1 MPHSIEPL
9 EARIAPATLTGRTL
23 TYTDIDGDK
32 VTITFTLGTYTD
44 TDFTFNTAFADPGKQ
59 QLFSMNFDTD
69 PDKAETNITMKVTKV
84 AGGDGQAHVG
94 FINAE
99 HYDLGTVTILG
110 DLGRIMAGAVADND
124 PGVKSLKVA
133 SMGIFAT
140 NTQGGNGNT
149 ITRVVGELSSLE
161 VKGNIDRAEI
171 NANGYGKITVG
182 GSVIG
187 GTADYSGQIFSS
199 GGSMGDITI
208 KGDLI
213 GGGGTQSGQISS
225 FGKIGKIVIGGS
237 VIGSSG
243 QDAVDRFS
251 GSGSIISGRGAPGDI
266 PSITIGGR
274 LEGGAGLGSG
284 AIAVGTNVNHPSTVG
299 ALVIKGGVA
308 GGAGT
313 QSGAIWVNGAAKAIS
328 VGSVT
333 ATSGNYDT
341 TNDGLGEA
349 QGQIYVKGTLGS
361 LTILGDLRG
370 GSGVS
375 TGIIQAEDNIGTI
388 KIGGSIVAGDGKFRA
403 AIYGQKSI
411 GAVTIGGDIDGRFG
425 SNQEAGI
432 LASDNIASVK
442 VGGGMLLA
450 SLQAGDQLGAVSVKG
465 NLFSAIIVARG
476 QVIQGAT
483 TDLAIKSLTVGGSV
497 MFSKVIAGFDIF
509 TSAVTNGDAQIGA
522 VTVAGDWL
530 ASDLAAGVIAGA
542 GGDFGD
548 GNDTVAPG
556 SAGIISRIA
565 SVTIKGGVFGSHS
578 GISNFDHFGF
588 VAQEVGA
595 FSVGGQKLK
604 LTAKVTDAAVNF
616 SAVTLNDVTL
626 VELPV

>member
-32 VTITFTLGTYTD
+32 VTITFTLGTYAD

-59 QLFSMNFDTD
+59 QLFSMNFETD

-99 HYDLGTVTILG
+99 NRDLGAVTILG
-110 DLGRIMAGAVADND
+110 DLGRIKAGAVADND

-133 SMGIFAT
+133 SIGIFAT
-140 NTQGGNGNT
+140 NSQGGNGDN
-149 ITRVVGELSSLE
+149 ITRVVGELGFLE

-171 NANGYGKITVG
+171 NASSYGKITIG
-182 GSVIG
+182 GSLIG
-187 GTADYSGQIFSS
+187 GAADYSGQIFSS
-199 GGSMGDITI
+199 AGSMGDITI

-213 GGGGTQSGQISS
+213 GGGGTQSGTISS
-225 FGKIGKIVIGGS
+225 YAKIGKITIGGS

-274 LEGGAGLGSG
+274 VEGGSGLGSG

-299 ALVIKGGVA
+299 ALVIKGGLG
-308 GGAGT
+308 GGAGN
-313 QSGAIWVNGAAKAIS
+313 QSGALWVNGAAKSIS

-333 ATSGNYDT
+333 ATSGHYDT
-341 TNDGLGEA
+341 SSDSLGEP
-349 QGQIYVKGTLGS
+349 QGQIYIKGTLGS
-361 LTILGDLRG
+361 LSILGDLRG
-370 GSGVS
+370 GTGVS
-375 TGIIQAEDNIGTI
+375 SGILQAEDNIGTV
-388 KIGGSIVAGDGKFRA
+388 KIGGSIVAGDGKYRA

-425 SNQEAGI
+425 SDSEAGI
-432 LASDNIASVK
+432 LARDNIASVK
-442 VGGGMLLA
+442 VGGAMLLS

-465 NLFSAIIVARG
+465 NLFGAIIIARG
-476 QVIQGAT
+476 QMTQGAT
-483 TDLAIKSLTVGGSV
+483 TDLAIKSLKVGGSV
-497 MFSKVIAGFDIF
+497 MFSKIIAGFDVLLTAI
-509 TSAVTNGDAQIGA
+509 TNGDAQIGA
-522 VTVAGDWL
+522 VTVNGDWL
-530 ASDLAAGVIAGA
+530 GSDLAAGAIQGA
-542 GGDFGD
+542 GGYFGD
-548 GNDTVAPG
+548 GNDTVAAG

-565 SVTIKGGVFGSHS
+565 SVTIKGSLYGTHS
-578 GISNFDHFGF
+578 GISTSDHFGF
-588 VAQEVGA
+588 VAQEIGT

-604 LTAKVTDAAVNF
+604 LTPKVTDTAVPF
-616 SAVTLNDVTL
+616 SPITLNDVTL